1 VSDAGSETTRV
12 AATVSGDVQGVGF
25 RWFIA
30 REARHLGILG
40 WVANAADGSVR
51 IEAQGDRP
59 SVDRLLEL
67 ARVGPPGAR
76 VDRVTSSEMQPR
88 PDESSFAIRSLAHS
102 GD

>member
-1 VSDAGSETTRV
+1 VTRTSEPTRV

-30 REARHLGILG
+30 REARHLGLAG

-51 IEAQGDRP
+51 IEAQGDRS

-67 ARVGPPGAR
+67 AHVGPPGAR
-76 VDRVTSSEMQPR
+76 VDRVTSTDMQPR
-88 PDESSFAIRSLAHS
+88 PDDSGFAIRSLAHS